1 MMACS
6 LMIGSLSGI
15 LILATGAGIL
25 AQITWSKGFGP
36 YATMGLWGVP
46 MIILLAMVVSDVR
59 IGIALV
65 SMSVGFLTLG
75 TLLGLWGSMAREME
89 A

>member
-1 MMACS
+1 
-6 LMIGSLSGI
+6 
-15 LILATGAGIL
+15 
-25 AQITWSKGFGP
+25 
-36 YATMGLWGVP
+36 
-46 MIILLAMVVSDVR
+46 MVVSDVR